1 MPISSE
7 QVVADFIERIDRL
20 LQGAK
25 REISD
30 LLAPDAT
37 LEVIGSTPLSGIYRG
52 GEEILNVFARTAMR
66 RIASGSIRQLD
77 SIAAGEEVGV
87 FLLLRAVTPEGAV
100 YNEQGDPSGCYFRTE
115 RGKIVEVRL
124 FLDTTEV
131 ETKLY
136 GRRFVGNKGTLAGG
150 GVTP

>member
-66 RIASGSIRQLD
+66 RIASGSIRCCL
-77 SIAAGEEVGV
+77 
-87 FLLLRAVTPEGAV
+87 
-100 YNEQGDPSGCYFRTE
+100 GCS
-115 RGKIVEVRL
+115 
-124 FLDTTEV
+124 
-131 ETKLY
+131 
-136 GRRFVGNKGTLAGG
+136 AC
-150 GVTP
+150 